1 MFGNTLE
8 QNLMFGNT
16 LEQNLMFGN
25 TLEQNLLFGNTL
37 ERQNC
42 TETSKLNFSMS
53 SVLLLC
59 VF

>member
-16 LEQNLMFGN
+16 LEQNLM
-25 TLEQNLLFGNTL
+25 FGNTL